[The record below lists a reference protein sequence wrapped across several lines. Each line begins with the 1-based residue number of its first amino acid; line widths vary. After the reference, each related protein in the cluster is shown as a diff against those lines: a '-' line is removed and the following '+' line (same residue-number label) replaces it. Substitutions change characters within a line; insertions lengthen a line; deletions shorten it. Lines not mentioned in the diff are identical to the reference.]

1 MTAILSGEFVAAF
14 WNKCDT
20 QHIGSFSSGGIG
32 GGGGG
37 GGGGASFAMVGG
49 LGKDRARVLYSRRFH
64 QKRAATHV
72 FFLLDGFSSL
82 FCWANNSNIFKYSVG
97 H

>member
-14 WNKCDT
+14 WNKGDM
-20 QHIGSFSSGGIG
+20 QHTGSFSAGGS
-32 GGGGG
+32 GG
-37 GGGGASFAMVGG
+37 GGGGASSAMGG
-49 LGKDRARVLYSRRFH
+49 WFGKDRARVLYSRRFH

-72 FFLLDGFSSL
+72 FFLLAGFSSL
-82 FCWANNSNIFKYSVG
+82 FGWANNSNIFIYSVG